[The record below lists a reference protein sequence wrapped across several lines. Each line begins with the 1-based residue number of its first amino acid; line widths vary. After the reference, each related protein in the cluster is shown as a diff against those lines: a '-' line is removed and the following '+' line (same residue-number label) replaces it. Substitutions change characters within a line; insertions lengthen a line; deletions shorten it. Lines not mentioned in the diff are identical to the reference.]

1 MLRRLIA
8 LAVGLALTIG
18 VTIAF
23 AAQPQFGAAASAV
36 DYIKTLQNSDGGF
49 PAFGS
54 GSTPGSTLDAEFAL
68 VAQGTNPT
76 TVTNAGNGPDDYL
89 SGQAASYASDPGAA
103 AKLAYGVALMGL
115 DITNFG
121 GQNLL
126 AIMTSNYNSGTGSYG
141 LDVFDE
147 VFYTYALARAG
158 QPIPSGVN
166 PYVRSLQQGD
176 GGWEFSP
183 GFGTDSNTTAMVL
196 EALQAS
202 GSASSSTAVLNG
214 LAYLH
219 TTQNTNGGFGYLVGA
234 ESDPDS
240 TALVI
245 QALVR
250 ASQNI
255 DEPGPWAPSGNT
267 PLEGLLSFRNMST
280 GAFQYGGFDS
290 AFATYQ
296 AVPALMLAPFSSLQS
311 IFSVGGVARL
321 PDVTQGI
328 EPAREP
334 SNEGGAPIAIGWA
347 VAGVTLA
354 IGGGVAFKMRRR
366 RRAA

>member
-8 LAVGLALTIG
+8 LAIGLALVMGIT
-18 VTIAF
+18 VAL
-23 AAQPQFGAAASAV
+23 AAQPQYAAANAAV
-36 DYIKTLQNSDGGF
+36 TYIKTLQNSDGGF

-54 GSTPGSTLDAEFAL
+54 GSAPGSTLDAVFAL
-68 VAQGTNPT
+68 AAQGTDPK

-89 SGQAASYASDPGAA
+89 SAQASSYASDPGAA

-126 AIMTSNYNSGTGSYG
+126 AIMNSNYNSGTGSYG
-141 LDVFDE
+141 LDIFDE
-147 VFYTYALARAG
+147 VFYAYALSKAG

-166 PYVRSLQQGD
+166 PYMRSLQQGD

-196 EALQAS
+196 QALQAS
-202 GSASSSTAVLNG
+202 GSLAGSTAIVNG
-214 LAYLH
+214 LSYLH
-219 TTQNTNGGFGYLVGA
+219 STQNTDGGFGYLVGA

-245 QALVR
+245 QALMQ
-250 ASQNI
+250 AGQNI
-255 DEPGPWAPSGNT
+255 DAGGPWAPGGHT
-267 PLEGLLSFRNMST
+267 PMAGLLAFRNMST

-296 AVPALMLAPFSSLQS
+296 AVPALMLAPFPSLQT
-311 IFSVGGVARL
+311 ILSVGGIARL
-321 PDVTQGI
+321 PDVAQGI
-328 EPAREP
+328 DPVRER
-334 SNEGGAPIAIGWA
+334 SNGSELPLAIGWTVGA
-347 VAGVTLA
+347 AGLA
-354 IGGGVAFKMRRR
+354 IGGGFAWKMRRR
-366 RRAA
+366 RKVA